1 MIVLADLDSIL
12 TEELFVFF
20 MTYRPQPLDTSHVEI
35 PQQLQGLLEKL
46 SVNVHEVWADQR
58 LKDGWKLGPARDDA
72 KKEHPCLKP
81 FPELSESEKEYD
93 RRVVRDTVR
102 ALLALGYRIEK

>member
-1 MIVLADLDSIL
+1 MIVMADWISIL
-12 TEELFVFF
+12 AKELLANF
-20 MTYRPQPLDTSHVEI
+20 MTYRPQPLDTSHVTI
-35 PQQLQGLLEKL
+35 PQELQGLLEKL
-46 SVNVHEVWADQR
+46 AVNVHEVWSDQR

-93 RRVVRDTVR
+93 RRVARDTVR